1 MNVCSLSCTPLFIL
15 IVTMTTRPIL
25 ESWTQRQNLSVSW
38 QFVDIRWTLVLLHG
52 GLVQVYQLW
61 VEFLKECVFMST
73 IFESIDPT
81 PLPGF
86 WNDYMPKCFMESGYG
101 DTALIGDA
109 TEIWISQSENFDI
122 NNITFSNYKKHTTGK
137 ICLWTLP
144 PGFFPQMYRCISW
157 QHYWCWYNR
166 AIVCA
171 RYSHKREDSYD
182 WQGL

>member
-1 MNVCSLSCTPLFIL
+1 MHTIVYPDCNNDDSFHLRKLDAKTEL
-15 IVTMTTRPIL
+15 ISFLTICRHTLDLGVIAWMTGSSISTMSRI
-25 ESWTQRQNLSVSW
+25 
-38 QFVDIRWTLVLLHG
+38 FVGW
-52 GLVQVYQLW
+52 
-61 VEFLKECVFMST
+61 CVFLST
-73 IFESIDPT
+73 IFESIDLT

-86 WNDYMPKCFMESGYG
+86 LNDYMPKCFMESGYG

-144 PGFFPQMYRCISW
+144 PGFFPQMYRCSW